1 MQSGVSWGVEW
12 VFNLVPDVV
21 YFYFTH
27 QGDSRCLHKHM
38 CVHTPINSNLTYI
51 PTEQVCEWCVAS
63 YIQSYYRCV
72 ALTYQSFG
80 YIFSVFM
87 RCLTAC
93 LAELVPQHLIFDS
106 EE

>member
-38 CVHTPINSNLTYI
+38 LIGAIIRVYIHRLTQTSPIYQLNK
-51 PTEQVCEWCVAS
+51 CAS
-63 YIQSYYRCV
+63 GV
-72 ALTYQSFG
+72 
-80 YIFSVFM
+80 
-87 RCLTAC
+87 
-93 LAELVPQHLIFDS
+93 
-106 EE
+106 